1 MSSDFEHIVFEQSD
15 GVAKVTLN
23 QPPFNWMT
31 IAMMREINSVLESLL
46 DDQEVKVLVFT
57 GSGKAFSV
65 GVDVA
70 DHTADKVG
78 EMIEVF
84 HGIFRLLQK
93 LEIPTLAVLNG
104 AALGGG
110 CELAMACDMIIASE
124 RAKIGQPE
132 IKVGVLAPVAAV
144 LLPRLIGR
152 SKALELLL
160 TGEDIRAPEAE
171 RIGLINKAVPPE
183 ELEAATE
190 EFIAKLTGLSGA
202 ILRLSKR
209 AVYQSFGLSFAD
221 ALDKVESLYLDDLM
235 ATEDAHEGLAAF
247 LEERSPAWK
256 NR

>member
-1 MSSDFEHIVFEQSD
+1 MSSNFKHIVFERSD
-15 GVAKVTLN
+15 GLAKITLN

-31 IAMMREINSVLESLL
+31 IAMMREINSALESLL
-46 DDQEVKVLVFT
+46 GDQEAKVLVLT

-70 DHTADKVG
+70 DHTADKVE
-78 EMIEVF
+78 EMIKVF
-84 HGIFRLLQK
+84 HGMFRLLQK
-93 LEIPTLAVLNG
+93 LDIPTLAVLNG

-152 SKALELLL
+152 QKALELLL

-190 EFIAKLTGLSGA
+190 EFIGKLTGLSAA
-202 ILRLSKR
+202 ILRLNKR

-221 ALDKVESLYLDDLM
+221 ALDKVESLYLGDLM
-235 ATEDAHEGLAAF
+235 VTEDAHEGLAAF
-247 LEERSPAWK
+247 LEKKSPVWK

>member
-1 MSSDFEHIVFEQSD
+1 MNSKFQNILFEKTN
-15 GVAKVTLN
+15 GVARITLN

-31 IAMMREINSVLESLL
+31 IAMMREINSALESLL
-46 DDQEVKVLVFT
+46 DDRETKVLVFT

-70 DHTADKVG
+70 DHTADKVE

-84 HGIFRLLQK
+84 HGMFRLLQK

-110 CELAMACDMIIASE
+110 CELAMACDLIIASE

-132 IKVGVLAPVAAV
+132 IKVGVLAPVAAI

-152 SKALELLL
+152 PKALEMLL
-160 TGEDIRAPEAE
+160 TGEEIRAPEAE
-171 RIGLINKAVPPE
+171 RIGLVNKVVPPE
-183 ELEAATE
+183 ELEAATT
-190 EFIAKLTGLSGA
+190 EFIGKLTGLSAA
-202 ILRLSKR
+202 ILRLNKR
-209 AVYQSFGLSFAD
+209 AVYQGLGLSFAE
-221 ALDKVESLYLDDLM
+221 ALDKVEALYLGDLM
-235 ATEDAHEGLAAF
+235 RTEDAHEGLAAF
-247 LEERSPAWK
+247 LEKRNPTWK

>member
-1 MSSDFEHIVFEQSD
+1 
-15 GVAKVTLN
+15 
-23 QPPFNWMT
+23 
-31 IAMMREINSVLESLL
+31 
-46 DDQEVKVLVFT
+46 
-57 GSGKAFSV
+57 
-65 GVDVA
+65 
-70 DHTADKVG
+70 
-78 EMIEVF
+78 MIEVF

-221 ALDKVESLYLDDLM
+221 ALDQVESLYLDDLM

>member
-1 MSSDFEHIVFEQSD
+1 MNSKFQNILFEKTD
-15 GVAKVTLN
+15 GVARITLN

-31 IAMMREINSVLESLL
+31 IAMMREINSALESLL
-46 DDQEVKVLVFT
+46 DDRETKVLVFT

-70 DHTADKVG
+70 DHTADKVE

-84 HGIFRLLQK
+84 HGMFRLLQK

-110 CELAMACDMIIASE
+110 CELAMACDLIIASE

-132 IKVGVLAPVAAV
+132 IKVGVLAPVAAI

-152 SKALELLL
+152 PKALEMLL
-160 TGEDIRAPEAE
+160 TGEEIRAPEAE
-171 RIGLINKAVPPE
+171 RIGLVNKVVPPE
-183 ELEAATE
+183 ELEAATT
-190 EFIAKLTGLSGA
+190 EFIGKLTGLSAA
-202 ILRLSKR
+202 ILRLNKR
-209 AVYQSFGLSFAD
+209 AVYQGLGLSFAE
-221 ALDKVESLYLDDLM
+221 ALDKVEALYLGDLM
-235 ATEDAHEGLAAF
+235 KTEDAHEGLAAF
-247 LEERSPAWK
+247 LEKRNPAWK

>member
-1 MSSDFEHIVFEQSD
+1 MSSNFEHIVFEQAG
-15 GVAKVTLN
+15 GVAKITLN

-31 IAMMREINSVLESLL
+31 IAMMREINSALESLL
-46 DDQEVKVLVFT
+46 EDQEAKVLVFT

-70 DHTADKVG
+70 DHTADKVE
-78 EMIEVF
+78 EMIKVF
-84 HGIFRLLQK
+84 HGMFRLLQK

-160 TGEDIRAPEAE
+160 TGEDLRAPDAE
-171 RIGLINKAVPPE
+171 CIGLVNKVVPPE
-183 ELEAATE
+183 ELEAAAE
-190 EFIAKLTGLSGA
+190 EFIGKLTGLSGA
-202 ILRLSKR
+202 ILRLNKR
-209 AVYQSFGLSFAD
+209 AVYQGLGLSFAD
-221 ALDKVESLYLDDLM
+221 GLAAVEELYLGRLM

-247 LEERSPAWK
+247 MEKRAPVWK
-256 NR
+256 DR